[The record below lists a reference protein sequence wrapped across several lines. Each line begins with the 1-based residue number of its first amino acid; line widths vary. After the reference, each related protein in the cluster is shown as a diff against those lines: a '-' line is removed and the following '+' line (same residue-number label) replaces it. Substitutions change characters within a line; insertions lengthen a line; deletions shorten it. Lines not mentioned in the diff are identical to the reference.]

1 MLSRVC
7 SKDWKVEQMNKHI
20 HEMGKWYA
28 LVVFGV
34 TLFVGLQHINVVID
48 VLEKVIDVFS
58 PFLYGLGIAYVI
70 DVMVRWM
77 TGKWLKNH
85 RGIAILLSYII
96 FIQIIQLML
105 CAIIPQS
112 IQSIVSLINNVDYY
126 KELANNAVVNINDK
140 LGTDLS
146 ISGIIGNQTSQND
159 EMVSNLLTQY
169 SQKLVNTVGQI
180 AQTSVKI
187 LTAFA
192 ASIYIVLDKYKLEE
206 QCYKMM
212 NTFLSRRTVEFICR
226 VAKMFDSQTTS
237 FFIGKILDS
246 IIIGILT
253 FIAMQVLQL
262 PYSVLI
268 QTIVGV
274 TNIIPVFGPFIGAIP
289 GILILLINNPI
300 QALQF
305 GVLIIIIQ
313 QLDGNFI
320 GPKILGQTSNVQAFW
335 ILFQIVI
342 GGNCA
347 GVLGMILGVP
357 VFIVVQTLLKE
368 YQQQRFEQS
377 SIVEKK

>member
-28 LVVFGV
+28 LVAFGV
-34 TLFVGLQHINVVID
+34 TLFVGLQHINIVID

-77 TGKWLKNH
+77 AGKWLKNH

-112 IQSIVSLINNVDYY
+112 IQSIISLINNVDYY
-126 KELANNAVVNINDK
+126 KELANNVVVNINDK

-192 ASIYIVLDKYKLEE
+192 ASIYIVLDKYKLGE

-305 GVLIIIIQ
+305 GILIIIIQ

-368 YQQQRFEQS
+368 YQQQRLEQS